1 MATAVG
7 LAMKITADSTGLQ
20 KGVQRTQ
27 ESLESLGD
35 STQKLDIIIALL
47 VEVVELLDMQLQQT
61 EQATVK
67 TSVALGDLAK
77 ATTAATQAFTLFTKR
92 NLALT
97 AATAAGGSVLGGF
110 GGTVLRGLAMQVVR
124 MVTPIGAMAT
134 AIYSLTAATAAA
146 TPGLKSLEDYV
157 ERIGVEATKLGTSFA
172 FVQTLEVAAS
182 RSGESIDSLRVAFTA
197 LLRNIEAARGG
208 AKSQIEAFEKI
219 GISAADLESKSPEQ
233 IFKDIAVGLQGIE
246 DPATRSAAALVVLG
260 ENGARLQPALKQ
272 IATSDE
278 DLARFSAR
286 LDGLDVARLDDMG
299 YGFDQLKTATS
310 GLGKQLVLPFAG
322 LAEGASKALADML
335 GGITSILAA
344 FGGAASPFLDAL
356 GSVVQLFGSII
367 GIGLKLIAS
376 ILTPIASVFEL
387 IAGAVLFLTRGL
399 DDLLASIHSGI
410 DGWLQYF
417 GLPEG
422 WFKETASGATEAAEA
437 LDTATTASQ
446 EFYDE
451 ITKAS
456 DAAAEFGQAGFDV
469 ALEYQD
475 ALEEINA
482 LKEEGEYTEEQANEA
497 AKRAN
502 ETFQQRI
509 GLLKE
514 AADEQERAAKAAAK
528 AAEEDRK
535 RIEQFTRGG
544 MTSQE
549 REQADAQETV
559 LAIQREQARVEQEIA
574 KARAAGDQAAAD
586 AGAARLAQLDQEEAR
601 AADIASGTAAA
612 REKEQ
617 KRQEEFQGKLA
628 DLQAELVRSE
638 IAKQEEIAS
647 KREEY
652 NKRAM
657 EIEAD
662 RLDALSAVNRKAL
675 EGKDIRSGGIGQVLA
690 LATGREDPAVEAA
703 RKQTQSLENIEREI
717 KKLGGTVEIVGGA

>member
-7 LAMKITADSTGLQ
+7 LAMKITADSSGLQ
-20 KGVQRTQ
+20 KGVQKTVDTLGGLGGTTEQ
-27 ESLESLGD
+27 LE
-35 STQKLDIIIALL
+35 TIIALL
-47 VEVVELLDMQLQQT
+47 AEAVELLALQLEAMQVS
-61 EQATVK
+61 TVR

-77 ATTAATQAFTLFTKR
+77 ATTAATQAFNLFTKR

-110 GGTVLRGLAMQVVR
+110 GGTVLRGVAMQAVK
-124 MVTPIGAMAT
+124 MLHPIGAIAT

-208 AKSQIEAFEKI
+208 AASQVEAFEKI
-219 GISAADLESKSPEQ
+219 GISAADLETKSPEQ

-260 ENGARLQPALKQ
+260 ENGARLQPALKGV
-272 IATSDE
+272 ATAE
-278 DLARFSAR
+278 ADLARFGAT

-299 YGFDQLKTATS
+299 YGFDQLQTATS
-310 GLGKQLVLPFAG
+310 GLGKKLVLPFAG
-322 LAEGASKALADML
+322 LAEGVSKALADII
-335 GGITSILAA
+335 GGVTSIVGSIGDAVAPL
-344 FGGAASPFLDAL
+344 LDAL
-356 GSVVQLFGSII
+356 GAVLQLVGSLI
-367 GIGLKLIAS
+367 GLGLKLIAAV
-376 ILTPIASVFEL
+376 LQPISYLFSL
-387 IAGAVLFLTRGL
+387 IAGAVQFLTDGL
-399 DDLLASIHSGI
+399 DSLLASIHSGI
-410 DGWLQYF
+410 DGWLEYF

-422 WFKETASGATEAAEA
+422 WFKDTASGAVEAAEA

-446 EFYDE
+446 AFYDE
-451 ITKAS
+451 ITKAA

-509 GLLKE
+509 GLLKQV
-514 AADEQERAAKAAAK
+514 ADEQARAAKEAEK
-528 AAEEDRK
+528 AAEADRK
-535 RIEQFTRGG
+535 RIEGFEKSG
-544 MTSQE
+544 MSSQE
-549 REQADAQETV
+549 KEQADAQETM
-559 LAIQREQARVEQEIA
+559 LAIQREQARIEADIA
-574 KARAAGDQAAAD
+574 KARAAGDEAAVTS
-586 AGAARLAQLDQEEAR
+586 GQQRLAQLEQEEAR
-601 AADIASGTAAA
+601 AADIASGEAA
-612 REKEQ
+612 RREEQ
-617 KRQEEFQGKLA
+617 AKRDQEYA
-628 DLQAELVRSE
+628 DKQKALQAELVRAE
-638 IAKQEEIAS
+638 IQRQQQIAD
-647 KREEY
+647 KREQYAE
-652 NKRAM
+652 RQA
-657 EIEAD
+657 EIEKD